1 MEIKQRH
8 NRVIDDVLEA
18 ELNERDKKLKEK
30 EEIIKQ
36 RIEQHD
42 AMIKG
47 LDLIDDEKLF
57 KSEEK
62 KMTIGEKIKM
72 KIKNSMPLA

>member
-30 EEIIKQ
+30 EEIIQQ
-36 RIEQHD
+36 RIDQHD
-42 AMIKG
+42 AMI
-47 LDLIDDEKLF
+47 
-57 KSEEK
+57 
-62 KMTIGEKIKM
+62 
-72 KIKNSMPLA
+72 